1 MNFEYNKLRITAKEF
16 DEAFDYN
23 EDIDEYI
30 DWSNATR
37 PNIEQRRVN
46 LDLPKWMIEKLDIE
60 AKRIGVARHAI
71 MKIFLAERLEMDHN
85 R

>member
-1 MNFEYNKLRITAKEF
+1 MKTAKEF
-16 DEAFDYN
+16 DEAFDNN

-37 PNIEQRRVN
+37 PNVEQRRVN

-60 AKRIGVARHAI
+60 AKRIGVARQAI
-71 MKIFLAERLEMDHN
+71 MKMFLAERLEMDHN

>member
-1 MNFEYNKLRITAKEF
+1 MKTAKEF
-16 DEAFDYN
+16 DEAFDNN

-60 AKRIGVARHAI
+60 AKRIGVARQAI
-71 MKIFLAERLEMDHN
+71 MKMFLAERLEMDHN

>member
-1 MNFEYNKLRITAKEF
+1 MKTAKEF
-16 DEAFDYN
+16 DEAFDNN

-30 DWSNATR
+30 DWSNAAR

-60 AKRIGVARHAI
+60 AKRIGVARQAI
-71 MKIFLAERLEMDHN
+71 MKMFLAERLEMDHN

>member
-1 MNFEYNKLRITAKEF
+1 MKTAKEF
-16 DEAFDYN
+16 DEAFDNN

-37 PNIEQRRVN
+37 PNVEQRRVN

-60 AKRIGVARHAI
+60 AKRIGVARQAI
-71 MKIFLAERLEMDHN
+71 MKIFLSERLETDHN

>member
-1 MNFEYNKLRITAKEF
+1 MKTAKEF
-16 DEAFDYN
+16 DEAFDNN
-23 EDIDEYI
+23 EDIDAYI

-60 AKRIGVARHAI
+60 AKRIGVARQSI
-71 MKIFLAERLEMDHN
+71 MKMFLAERLEMDHN